1 MKRNQTVIP
10 KMLQNEIKTLLH
22 NGHFGIV
29 RIKNC
34 AREIMFWPGMS
45 SDNENIVRI
54 CDVCQQYHKQQW
66 RETFICHEILDIP
79 WIKGSTDLFGIHSKV
94 T

>member
-1 MKRNQTVIP
+1 
-10 KMLQNEIKTLLH
+10 MLQSEIKTLLH

-45 SDNENIVRI
+45 SDNENIIRI
-54 CDVCQQYHKQQW
+54 CDVCQQYHKQQ
-66 RETFICHEILDIP
+66 
-79 WIKGSTDLFGIHSKV
+79 
-94 T
+94 